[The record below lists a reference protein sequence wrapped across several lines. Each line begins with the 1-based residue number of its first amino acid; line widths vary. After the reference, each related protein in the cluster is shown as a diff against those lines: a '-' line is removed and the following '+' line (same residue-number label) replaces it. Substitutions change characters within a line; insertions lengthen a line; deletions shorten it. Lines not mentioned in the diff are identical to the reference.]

1 VLRSS
6 LFAVLLCACGLAAAQ
21 TPAPAAPAEAPLP
34 PLRVSDT
41 VVGTGAEALPGAIV
55 YVYYTGWL
63 LDPSAPGQRGKQ
75 FDTSLGKP
83 PFSFPL
89 GARKVIRGWD
99 QGVEGMKVGGKRT
112 LVIPSH
118 LAYGKRGA
126 GGGVIPPDADLVFD
140 VELVDVKQVDVK

>member
-1 VLRSS
+1 LVVLVGAAGR
-6 LFAVLLCACGLAAAQ
+6 AAAQ
-21 TPAPAAPAEAPLP
+21 TPVPAAAPAVEAPLP
-34 PLRVSDT
+34 PLRASDT
-41 VVGTGAEALPGAIV
+41 VVGTGAEALPGSIV

-63 LDPSAPGQRGKQ
+63 LDPSAPGQRGRQ
-75 FDTSLGKP
+75 FDSSVGKP
-83 PFSFPL
+83 PLSFPL